1 MKRAPRWSVRVE
13 RQPHRDAVRRLRKA
27 YEQLWQ
33 LQQGARATG
42 ESKQGAE
49 KAPQSVQEVET

>member
-1 MKRAPRWSVRVE
+1 MKKDPHWSVRVE

-33 LQQGARATG
+33 VQ
-42 ESKQGAE
+42 
-49 KAPQSVQEVET
+49 QSVWATAESRRGAHKSPRPVQEEQT